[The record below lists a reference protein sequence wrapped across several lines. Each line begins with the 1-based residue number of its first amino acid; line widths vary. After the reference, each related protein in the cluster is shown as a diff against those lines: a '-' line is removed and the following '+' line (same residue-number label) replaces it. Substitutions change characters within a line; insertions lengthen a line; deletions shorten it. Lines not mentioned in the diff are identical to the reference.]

1 MVVGQGLCGRPWER
15 WGRSGPGCW
24 LGKGRLGKGSL
35 SEKKLGESARQS
47 PAVGGKARRRR
58 GST

>member
-1 MVVGQGLCGRPWER
+1 MA
-15 WGRSGPGCW
+15 GPGRDGAG
-24 LGKGRLGKGSL
+24 LAQDAGHRLGKGSL

-47 PAVGGKARRRR
+47 PTVGGKARRRR